1 MGDTARKV
9 NSGEV
14 IYLKKEDDRIAE
26 DSELSVRRTLNK
38 REIRR
43 STFYSWNRRDLEVGV
58 EGRALKSPGSEPSG
72 TKFRMK

>member
-43 STFYSWNRRDLEVGV
+43 STFYSWNCRDLEVGV
-58 EGRALKSPGSEPSG
+58 EDRALKSPGSEPSG

>member
-14 IYLKKEDDRIAE
+14 IYLKKKDDRIAE

-58 EGRALKSPGSEPSG
+58 EGRALKSPGFEPSG